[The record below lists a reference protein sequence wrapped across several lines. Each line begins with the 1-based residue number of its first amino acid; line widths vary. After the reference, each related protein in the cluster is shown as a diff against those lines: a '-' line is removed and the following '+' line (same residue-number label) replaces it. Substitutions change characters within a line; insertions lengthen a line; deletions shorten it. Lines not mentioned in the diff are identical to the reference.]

1 MLHRSIREKPLTWF
15 RHYRPMQ
22 EHTDPQRSEEARLRA
37 IHALD
42 LRTDTPDEALNALA
56 ALAGQ
61 LLGCPVSL
69 VTLIDRAHQ
78 RIVASVGAEPGE
90 CDRSLSFCH
99 HTIRSPE
106 LLVVPDTTLEC
117 RFCDNPFV
125 TGDMHVRFYAGMP
138 ICAPDP
144 LSGEPCR
151 VGAIC
156 AVDFVPRT
164 ISAEQEAAM
173 RNLAKVAEAILS
185 ARVVSGQSLEMA
197 ARTRQQSHELQRS
210 VTAFAQAERIA
221 AIGSWQIGLPDGPLT
236 WSEGVFRICDLPPR
250 VGGVVD
256 LAFAL
261 QVYPEPARKLIEES
275 LARAASDGQPF
286 DIEVDFRTAGG
297 RLRRA
302 RCLGEPVI
310 TDGVTVAI
318 AGVFQDVTERFELE
332 QSLRRSADL
341 DDLTGLANR
350 AAFNREL
357 EAAVHDVTARSAPLM
372 LVLADL
378 DHFKPINDE
387 HGHGAGDDVLQIV
400 GERLR
405 KFCAAGC
412 TPARIGGDEFA
423 LIVRDAGACADP
435 IPFVA
440 ALLDRL
446 NQPAIT
452 RYGTLPISVT
462 VGYGQFDRDRDL
474 TLREFVHR
482 IDSALYDA
490 KRDRRGTAR
499 RFVELGRR
507 RTDQKA

>member
-1 MLHRSIREKPLTWF
+1 
-15 RHYRPMQ
+15 MQ
-22 EHTDPQRSEEARLRA
+22 EQTDPQESEEARLRA

-42 LRTDTPDEALNALA
+42 LRTDMPDPALTALA

-61 LLGCPVSL
+61 LLGCPASL
-69 VTLIDRAHQ
+69 VTLIDHAHQ
-78 RIVASVGAEPGE
+78 RIVASVGVEPGE
-90 CDRSLSFCH
+90 CDRSLSFCQ
-99 HTIRSPE
+99 HTIRAPE
-106 LLVVPDTTLEC
+106 LVVVPDATLDS
-117 RFCDNPFV
+117 RFSGNPFV
-125 TGDMHVRFYAGMP
+125 TGDMNVRFYAGVP

-144 LSGEPCR
+144 LTGEPCR

-173 RNLAKVAEAILS
+173 RNLAQVAEAILS
-185 ARVVSGQSLEMA
+185 ARVVSGRSLELA
-197 ARTRQQSHELQRS
+197 ELARQQSQALQRS

-221 AIGSWQIGLPDGPLT
+221 EIGSWQIGLPDGPLT

-250 VGGVVD
+250 AGGVVD
-256 LAFAL
+256 LPFAL
-261 QVYPEPARKLIEES
+261 QFYPEGARKLTEDS
-275 LARAASDGQPF
+275 LHRAATEGRPF
-286 DIEVDFRTAGG
+286 DIEVDFRTAAG

-310 TDGVTVAI
+310 VDGVTVAV
-318 AGVFQDVTERFELE
+318 AGVFQDVTGRFELE

-357 EAAVHDVTARSAPLM
+357 EGAVQDVRNRSAPLM

-387 HGHGAGDDVLQIV
+387 HGHGAGDEVLQIV

-405 KFCAAGC
+405 DFLGADC

-423 LIVRDAGACADP
+423 LIVRDAAACADP
-435 IPFVA
+435 VPFVT

-446 NQPAIT
+446 KQPAIT
-452 RYGTLPISVT
+452 RYGTLPISIT
-462 VGYGQFDRDRDL
+462 VGYGLFDPLRDL

-499 RFVELGRR
+499 RFVALGRR
-507 RTDQKA
+507 RTDHEA